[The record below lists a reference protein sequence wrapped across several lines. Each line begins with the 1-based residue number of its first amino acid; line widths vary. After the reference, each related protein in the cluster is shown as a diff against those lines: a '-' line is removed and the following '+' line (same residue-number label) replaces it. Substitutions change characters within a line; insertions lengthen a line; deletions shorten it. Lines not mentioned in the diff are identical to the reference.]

1 MEPAVVRAEF
11 KPLFSKAAF
20 NLTGHVRRN
29 AFFVTC
35 LVAVQG
41 LRILFVGNLS
51 EERFEVGVVP
61 ASLLSFGAEAS
72 F

>member
-1 MEPAVVRAEF
+1 MTEQDAGAIDSSGEEVVE
-11 KPLFSKAAF
+11 
-20 NLTGHVRRN
+20 G
-29 AFFVTC
+29 
-35 LVAVQG
+35 QG

-72 F
+72 R